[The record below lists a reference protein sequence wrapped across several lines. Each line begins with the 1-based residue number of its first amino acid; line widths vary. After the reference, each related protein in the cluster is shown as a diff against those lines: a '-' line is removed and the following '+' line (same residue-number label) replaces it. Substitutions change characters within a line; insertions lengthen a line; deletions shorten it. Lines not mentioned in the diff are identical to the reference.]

1 MGTSAAETL
10 REIEDIRGRLESD
23 MRELERRVPQPAV
36 WLKRML
42 GFAVGGGIALIL
54 LRWVL
59 KRRKSRG
66 DVPGDAFV
74 LVPLADVKGG
84 LGRRKVVLR
93 TG

>member
-1 MGTSAAETL
+1 VGTSAAETL

-54 LRWVL
+54 LRWAL
-59 KRRKSRG
+59 KRRKRRG
-66 DVPGDAFV
+66 DATGDAFV

-84 LGRRKVVLR
+84 LGGRKVVLR

>member
-1 MGTSAAETL
+1 VGASAAETL

-54 LRWVL
+54 LRWAL

-66 DVPGDAFV
+66 DVPSDAFV
-74 LVPLADVKGG
+74 LVPLADFKGG
-84 LGRRKVVLR
+84 PGKRKVVLR